1 MPRNT
6 LGDLNNHLFAQLER
20 LSDEDLQGEQLREEI
35 IRAKAVASIAKEI
48 VESVAPSSIPNKA
61 CVCKSINIHYE
72 SFSQCFIL
80 QLLPIITINFSDY
93 SPTTKFSKEH
103 LLGLILNHLS

>member
-48 VESVAPSSIPNKA
+48 VETGRLVLDAKKFEDNKIDLDMETP
-61 CVCKSINIHYE
+61 KMLE
-72 SFSQCFIL
+72 
-80 QLLPIITINFSDY
+80 
-93 SPTTKFSKEH
+93 
-103 LLGLILNHLS
+103 G